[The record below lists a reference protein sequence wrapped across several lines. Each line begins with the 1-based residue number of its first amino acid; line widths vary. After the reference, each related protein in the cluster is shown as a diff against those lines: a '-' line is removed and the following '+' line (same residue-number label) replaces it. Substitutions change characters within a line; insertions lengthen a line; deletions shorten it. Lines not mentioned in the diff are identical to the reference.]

1 MFESPVDQFASFLEQ
16 LPAQFYFL
24 VCGSGLLLTLAI
36 VWVGFIKPWR
46 AKAKLQRREGSGTP
60 APMYAATEPDF
71 LAADAAAAPAQSRTR
86 DFDTGQLPDLDTL
99 VSVESDDLEEAR
111 SPAEFVPDEPVQPA
125 TPPSSVSPQPV
136 PAGKQRIQLNTGAI
150 IEADEVVSILR
161 DPRDGRL
168 IVEYEHTGYRT
179 LIDTPE
185 IKQHFVQV
193 MRELSEVVT
202 GPDENP
208 PEETPGDQPSA
219 VEAPPVRETPPSP
232 PTSAPP
238 PPVTPDGAMPGD
250 LPKFNIEE
258 SLNLEETG
266 RLFKK
271 ARYEPAPV
279 PEINIAASI
288 EAYLQHK
295 LRHAPEFS
303 GREIHVRSAPDG
315 GVNIQV
321 DNTLYETVDEV
332 ADAQVRDFLA
342 VTIQEWQDRQ

>member
-1 MFESPVDQFASFLEQ
+1 MFESPVDQFASFLDQ

-46 AKAKLQRREGSGTP
+46 AKAKLKRREEGGTP
-60 APMYAATEPDF
+60 APTYTATEPDF
-71 LAADAAAAPAQSRTR
+71 LAADAAAAPAQSRPR
-86 DFDTGQLPDLDTL
+86 EFDPGQLPDLDAL
-99 VSVESDDLEEAR
+99 VSVEDDDLEETA
-111 SPAEFVPDEPVQPA
+111 SPVEPGPDIPAQPA
-125 TPPSSVSPQPV
+125 TPSAPSPAPLA
-136 PAGKQRIQLNTGAI
+136 AGKQRVRLNTGAV

-168 IVEYEHTGYRT
+168 IVEYNDTGYRT

-202 GPDENP
+202 NPDENP
-208 PEETPGDQPSA
+208 PEGETPA
-219 VEAPPVRETPPSP
+219 VDTLAGSEPPPSP
-232 PTSAPP
+232 RSSASTPP
-238 PPVTPDGAMPGD
+238 PPLTPEGAMPGD
-250 LPKFNIEE
+250 LPKFSVEE
-258 SLNLEETG
+258 SLKLEETG

-303 GREIHVRSAPDG
+303 GRAIHVRSAPGG

-321 DNTLYETVDEV
+321 DNALYETVDEI
-332 ADAQVRDFLA
+332 ADPEVREFLA